1 MILLTPLIMNGRPM
15 SKRPTKG
22 RYRVAL
28 ITFAPAFQC
37 TWAEGPEWLGPLART
52 NRGQAS
58 VIDHVHGDFHTE
70 AKLGGFGVCHLQHPA
85 QLLKQARSS
94 ESTGRA
100 SRVSRAW
107 RRAPRA
113 EQVTPEY
120 FCGKIEGDGVIL
132 KGQIRS
138 AVTTVPMSLS
148 SSPK

>member
-1 MILLTPLIMNGRPM
+1 MAISTL
-15 SKRPTKG
+15 KRSS
-22 RYRVAL
+22 VA
-28 ITFAPAFQC
+28 
-37 TWAEGPEWLGPLART
+37 
-52 NRGQAS
+52 
-58 VIDHVHGDFHTE
+58 
-70 AKLGGFGVCHLQHPA
+70 FGVCHLQHPA

-138 AVTTVPMSLS
+138 AVTTVPMSLP
-148 SSPK
+148 SSPKSHSSHGSKKF

>member
-52 NRGQAS
+52 NRGQGS

-70 AKLGGFGVCHLQHPA
+70 AKLGGLRSLPSPTSGSA
-85 QLLKQARSS
+85 SQASPFVGIDRQGLPSVQSMASS
-94 ESTGRA
+94 
-100 SRVSRAW
+100 
-107 RRAPRA
+107 
-113 EQVTPEY
+113 TP
-120 FCGKIEGDGVIL
+120 C
-132 KGQIRS
+132 
-138 AVTTVPMSLS
+138 
-148 SSPK
+148 